1 MSEAITPL
9 TRAEIRRYAQRRT
22 KGDGTRLEWHGYKV
36 YSQSDEDGIIA
47 RIFSLIGTTD
57 RRFVEFGCEG
67 GLENNTH
74 YLLEQGW
81 KGLWMEGNPNYA
93 PGVREAFSTQIASG
107 QVQFR
112 ETFVTPA
119 NINTILEESGF
130 TGEIDF
136 LSIDIDSND
145 HHVFAAIQAIS
156 PRVVCLEHN
165 HTYPP
170 GVAWEMPYD
179 AEFRWDPT
187 SGIAPYG
194 ASITSMAAL
203 AERKGYVLVGCGP
216 HSATPPAPSRRNGCS
231 TPSNMTGSCDIRWA
245 WSRPW
250 NPSRPTSGS
259 ARGERSDCRA
269 GAGGAGCCDRFASS

>member
-9 TRAEIRRYAQRRT
+9 TRAEIRQYAQRRT
-22 KGDGTRLEWHGYKV
+22 KGDGTRLEWHGFKV
-36 YSQSDEDGIIA
+36 YSQSDEDGIIE

-57 RRFVEFGCEG
+57 KRFVEFGCEG

-81 KGLWMEGNPNYA
+81 RGLWMEGNPDYA

-156 PRVVCLEHN
+156 PRLVCLEHN
-165 HTYPP
+165 HTYRP

-203 AERKGYVLVGCGP
+203 AARKGYVLVGCGLY
-216 HSATPPAPSRRNGCS
+216 SANGFYVRADLVADHFTGPFTPERLFNPLEYDRIVRYPVGVQPAMQPMPPSIWQR
-231 TPSNMTGSCDIRWA
+231 A
-245 WSRPW
+245 W
-250 NPSRPTSGS
+250 
-259 ARGERSDCRA
+259 RA
-269 GAGGAGCCDRFASS
+269 LGL

>member
-203 AERKGYVLVGCGP
+203 AERKGYVLVGCGLY
-216 HSATPPAPSRRNGCS
+216 SANGFYVRADLVGDHFTGPFTPERLFNPLEYDRLVRYPVGVEPAMEPIPPNIWQRARRALGL
-231 TPSNMTGSCDIRWA
+231 
-245 WSRPW
+245 
-250 NPSRPTSGS
+250 
-259 ARGERSDCRA
+259 
-269 GAGGAGCCDRFASS
+269 